1 MKIRTDFVTNS
12 SSSSFVVEL
21 TLQLSDGISV
31 AISSHKESGDFDA
44 KGCSFVA
51 KEPTGQ
57 TIASGDC
64 DPVEYC
70 MTEME
75 FFDPDEIP
83 YEVNEVIDVG
93 ATAVNLIK
101 ISGAKNI
108 TTLVAAITKPFGLD
122 SYFTDD
128 DDEEDE
134 DYEEDYEDEN
144 AAEIISELK
153 ERFNTMVDDCGS
165 VLAEHLAK
173 ASDLKSA
180 TVSMEFSGRGEF
192 LADPDEILGHI
203 FDWRQKD
210 EIVDILSVDDE
221 ETLEKLR
228 NLKYLKNFSDEAL
241 STLVDFWNNC
251 DCAPDVCNVTQTLR
265 EDGKI
270 DLAITWE

>member
-12 SSSSFVVEL
+12 SSSSFVVAL
-21 TLQLSDGISV
+21 TLQLSDGISI
-31 AISSHKESGDFDA
+31 AISSHEESGDFNA

-51 KEPTGQ
+51 KDPTGQ

-70 MTEME
+70 MTETE
-75 FFDPDEIP
+75 IFDPDEIP
-83 YEVNEVIDVG
+83 YEVNDVINVG
-93 ATAVNLIK
+93 ATAVNLIE
-101 ISGAKNI
+101 ISSAKNI
-108 TTLVAAITKPFGLD
+108 TSLVAAISKPFGLD
-122 SYFTDD
+122 SHFTDD
-128 DDEEDE
+128 ED
-134 DYEEDYEDEN
+134 EEDYEDEN
-144 AAEIISELK
+144 AAEIISKLK

-173 ASDLKSA
+173 SSDLKSA
-180 TVSMEFSGRGEF
+180 TVSMEFSGRGEY
-192 LADPDEILGHI
+192 LAVPDEILGHI
-203 FDWRQKD
+203 FDRRQND

-251 DCAPDVCNVTQTLR
+251 DCAPDECNVYQTLR

-270 DLAITWE
+270 DLEITWE